1 MQNKKIGF
9 FTRIKKSIV
18 KFDEYEKFMEESLGK
33 AFKYFFKL
41 ILMFALFI
49 TIALTYNTV
58 KNVNKTVSQFEKEF
72 PEFEIA
78 DGTLNVDSEDAFE
91 LYVEEYNLQ
100 FIMDD
105 TKENYEENDYE
116 NSIVMLKNS
125 VVMDV
130 DGYTQEIGYNDI
142 GDISKQTII
151 DSMKRKELIIFYVV
165 MFFVMLLANFIAYS
179 IIIFFDVITLS
190 ILALII
196 NLFIK
201 TKFKYKDLV
210 KLSIYAITLPVILY
224 MLYIVANV
232 LFGTTIKVFDYAYD
246 AISYIYVITVMFM
259 LKSDAIKNT
268 QELQKIKEEQKKVK
282 EELEREKQEEKEKQE
297 RKKQEEKEKKERKK
311 EEEKL
316 KEPQTDNG

>member
-1 MQNKKIGF
+1 MQNKKVGF
-9 FTRIKKSIV
+9 FTRIKKAIL

-41 ILMFALFI
+41 MLVFSLFV

-58 KNVNKTVSQFEKEF
+58 KNVNKTVSQFKNEF
-72 PEFEIA
+72 PEFEIS
-78 DGTLNVDSEDAFE
+78 DGALNVASEEAFE
-91 LYVEEYNLQ
+91 LYVDEYNLQ
-100 FIMDD
+100 FVMDS
-105 TKENYEENDYE
+105 TKESYEENDYE

-125 VVMDV
+125 MIMEM
-130 DGYTQEIGYNDI
+130 DGYKQEIGYNDI

-151 DSMKRKELIIFYVV
+151 DSMKSKELIAFYVV
-165 MFFVMLLANFIAYS
+165 MFLVMLLVNFIVYS
-179 IIIFFDVITLS
+179 IVIFFDVITLS

-201 TKFKYKDLV
+201 TKFKYKDLL

-224 MLYIVANV
+224 MLYSVANV
-232 LFGTTIKVFDYAYD
+232 FFGTTIKVFEYAYD

-282 EELEREKQEEKEKQE
+282 EELEREKQEEKEKKE
-297 RKKQEEKEKKERKK
+297 EKEPEEKEKKERKK
-311 EEEKL
+311 EKTPET
-316 KEPQTDNG
+316 PQTDNG